1 MHSWKAGLKN
11 ELLLLFYRRKTIVFL
26 IFSAL
31 LPILLALSLHSLQP
45 VLGLIAVS
53 ASFPI
58 QMLSLYTL
66 LWIPLFIFLTTAD
79 LFPNEISSRTLKLA
93 LLRPI
98 SRFQVYA
105 AKTAALGIGIAVL
118 LAVLGAVTLLS
129 SLFAGSGGSVSDWMG
144 TFKAYIA
151 AFFSM
156 FALASVFVFTA
167 QFFKSAS
174 GSLVFSIV
182 LYGAAK
188 VAPFLVN
195 SISSFSPASYTDW
208 HMLWL
213 SSTVSGST
221 LLVTSLFLLSSYC
234 LFFSL
239 GYFMFDKK
247 EV

>member
-11 ELLLLFYRRKTIVFL
+11 ELILLIYRRKTVMFFV
-26 IFSAL
+26 FSAL
-31 LPILLALSLHSLQP
+31 LPILLAVSLHSLQP
-45 VLGLIAVS
+45 LLGLVAVS
-53 ASFPI
+53 ESFPI
-58 QMLSLYTL
+58 QMLSFYTL
-66 LWIPLFIFLTTAD
+66 FWIPLFIFLTTAD

-98 SRFQVYA
+98 SWFQVYA
-105 AKTAALGIGIAVL
+105 AKTAALGIGIAVQ
-118 LAVLGAVTLLS
+118 LAVLGAVTLIC
-129 SLFAGSGGSVSDWMG
+129 SLFAGSGGAADGVG
-144 TFKAYIA
+144 IFKAYAA

-156 FALASVFVFTA
+156 FALSAVFVFIS

-188 VAPFLVN
+188 LAPFLVN
-195 SISSFSPASYTDW
+195 SVSAFSPASYTDW
-208 HMLWL
+208 HMLWI
-213 SSTVSGST
+213 SNTVSSVT
-221 LLVTSLFLLSSYC
+221 LLVTSLFLLSSCC

-239 GYFMFDKK
+239 GYFMFDRK